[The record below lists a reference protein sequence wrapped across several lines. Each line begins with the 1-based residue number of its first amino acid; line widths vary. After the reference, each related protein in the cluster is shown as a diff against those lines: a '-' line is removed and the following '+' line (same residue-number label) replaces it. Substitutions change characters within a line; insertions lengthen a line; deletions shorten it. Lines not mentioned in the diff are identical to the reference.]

1 MFGIMQTYRSGSC
14 VFYLTVQRFI
24 LSLSATNDRFVQSI
38 KHLLCRDLNHAFECY
53 SVLSFHLN
61 FRKKRTCTQTLR
73 TFQTQ
78 VYRVNK
84 YTHQNT
90 MSRMFNP
97 DTLEL
102 CNWPGVYLIKLWSR
116 FSPFLIEL
124 ISKGLYLSL
133 LQASLDNMQ
142 I

>member
-1 MFGIMQTYRSGSC
+1 MFGIMHTYRSGSC

-53 SVLSFHLN
+53 SVLSFYLN
-61 FRKKRTCTQTLR
+61 FRKKRTCMQTLR

-90 MSRMFNP
+90 MSRMFNS

-102 CNWPGVYLIKLWSR
+102 CNWRGLYLIKLWSR

-124 ISKGLYLSL
+124 ILEGLNLSL
-133 LQASLDNMQ
+133 LWASLDNMQ